1 MLSPTY
7 CGFFWPKLSAI
18 WGAFLYMGKYKHK
31 KRAVFVGC
39 HFDVHFTAST
49 ISIMMKIFDY
59 QKMVIYGCQENWG
72 WSLIIFSPLR
82 QKLSKAFPNEAIKSP
97 SFSVKIQIFGGEVYL
112 RHCWVM
118 STSFLFLKFID
129 NAHQCFAFTP
139 QANFPAHNLNFHWR
153 WWDQIQATF

>member
-1 MLSPTY
+1 MAYSLVKDFLCSCEVRIRHTAQIANSVHMLSPTY

-39 HFDVHFTAST
+39 HFDVHFTTST

-72 WSLIIFSPLR
+72 WSLINFSPLR
-82 QKLSKAFPNEAIKSP
+82 QKLSKTFPNKAINSL
-97 SFSVKIQIFGGEVYL
+97 SRRIALIYV
-112 RHCWVM
+112 
-118 STSFLFLKFID
+118 
-129 NAHQCFAFTP
+129 
-139 QANFPAHNLNFHWR
+139 
-153 WWDQIQATF
+153 WDL